1 MSRVL
6 KCTSPD
12 DVSGVHLYEM
22 REEFAERPEGYRE
35 DASAFAEYQANPNG
49 IPQPASTR
57 LDDVNMPDP
66 STRPTRDAGPDARPS
81 PEAACVAQFSD
92 IPSPNEALLGT
103 AIQELIRQQQL
114 LREEM
119 ADRVCELAVAIARKI
134 ICRVSDQ
141 RPDIVVDQVRIALDK
156 AGSDPSL
163 TIRVHPRDAEYLIAR
178 KATILK
184 ALDHIDRVVI
194 TGDPSMSPGGC
205 VIETDREL
213 IDASIESQ
221 LEMLELAIK
230 E

>member
-22 REEFAERPEGYRE
+22 REEFVETPEGYGE
-35 DASAFAEYQANPNG
+35 DASAFAEYQANPNDT
-49 IPQPASTR
+49 PQPAST
-57 LDDVNMPDP
+57 PDP
-66 STRPTRDAGPDARPS
+66 P
-81 PEAACVAQFSD
+81 PEVACVAQFSD
-92 IPSPNEALLGT
+92 IPSPDEALLGT

-119 ADRVCELAVAIARKI
+119 ADRVRELAVAIARKI

-156 AGSDPSL
+156 VGSDPSL

-184 ALDHIDRVVI
+184 SLDHLDRVVI
-194 TGDPSMSPGGC
+194 TGDSSMSPGGC
-205 VIETDREL
+205 IIETDREL